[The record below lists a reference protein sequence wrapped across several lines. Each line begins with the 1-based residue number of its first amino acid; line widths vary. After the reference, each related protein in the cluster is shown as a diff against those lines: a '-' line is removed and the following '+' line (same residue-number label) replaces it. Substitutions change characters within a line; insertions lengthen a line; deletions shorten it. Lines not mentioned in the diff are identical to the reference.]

1 MVEQIPFSFIL
12 YNGMVR
18 GPTHYRSEDDTLIGE
33 RSVRIVADGVTQA
46 VRIAGGVGEIIF
58 AVVFV
63 HPTGFEETAFI
74 VASRQRFAI
83 LIQNDNGFRLFCK
96 FQHIFAEFGH
106 TSGESLFVAF
116 GQNGTF
122 QSFIVAIALQLA
134 TPQTAEIHV
143 EITVS
148 IIQDGRVDVTA
159 FHRIGLRNERS
170 FRIVTDSYTD
180 AENIVLV
187 FQGEIHIIFSVFP
200 GYVAVP

>member
-1 MVEQIPFSFIL
+1 M
-12 YNGMVR
+12 
-18 GPTHYRSEDDTLIGE
+18 
-33 RSVRIVADGVTQA
+33 
-46 VRIAGGVGEIIF
+46 RIAGGVGEIIF

-96 FQHIFAEFGH
+96 FQHIFAEVGH

-148 IIQDGRVDVTA
+148 IIQDGRVDAVTA

>member
-1 MVEQIPFSFIL
+1 MSLNLQVDEWPLCRKYVSGTLASWCIGLLSFDSDYFAIGVIFQFADFQTAEPCLSIGRHTVVVEQIPFSFIL

-83 LIQNDNGFRLFCK
+83 LI
-96 FQHIFAEFGH
+96 E
-106 TSGESLFVAF
+106 
-116 GQNGTF
+116 
-122 QSFIVAIALQLA
+122 
-134 TPQTAEIHV
+134 
-143 EITVS
+143 
-148 IIQDGRVDVTA
+148 
-159 FHRIGLRNERS
+159 
-170 FRIVTDSYTD
+170 
-180 AENIVLV
+180 
-187 FQGEIHIIFSVFP
+187 
-200 GYVAVP
+200 